1 MPWMVVRALLMY
13 LGSDSE
19 DWEGTVRYGRLL
31 RKRQFA

>member
-19 DWEGTVRYGRLL
+19 EYGRLL
-31 RKRQFA
+31 RKRQFARGDRV